1 MIISVHSQG
10 ALYTKKI
17 MQKYP
22 DFVKAVVFVEA
33 ATLPALDEDLTA
45 FSKIPQL
52 YVYGDFMSEDYKVV
66 HSWADSIRKTAPAWY
81 AKLNELHADHTWM
94 NLPAMGIKG
103 NSHMLMMDDN
113 NDQIAD
119 MINDWLVKKVPC
131 GSK

>member
-1 MIISVHSQG
+1 
-10 ALYTKKI
+10 
-17 MQKYP
+17 
-22 DFVKAVVFVEA
+22 
-33 ATLPALDEDLTA
+33 
-45 FSKIPQL
+45 
-52 YVYGDFMSEDYKVV
+52 
-66 HSWADSIRKTAPAWY
+66 
-81 AKLNELHADHTWM
+81 M